1 MDVNESS
8 VSNPTSR
15 RVGEQDA
22 LVEGFLIETFSKSID
37 VAMSQFDQNAAAA
50 TILPRIGRSNVV
62 EDAEAREKSFRQLI
76 SETDEDARAQRRAER
91 KRQIE
96 ERREKTFLAL
106 GIRKPS
112 TTTTTSSS
120 IIERDAIARPRAAA
134 AAQQSQRH
142 QALAFDAVAADARDP
157 LKENHVAKSSSISC
171 PACACALNHPVGA
184 VALKFCYECGA
195 KL

>member
-1 MDVNESS
+1 
-8 VSNPTSR
+8 
-15 RVGEQDA
+15 
-22 LVEGFLIETFSKSID
+22 
-37 VAMSQFDQNAAAA
+37 MSQFDQNAAAA

-134 AAQQSQRH
+134 ACLSEIQSSQKTWAER
-142 QALAFDAVAADARDP
+142 
-157 LKENHVAKSSSISC
+157 S
-171 PACACALNHPVGA
+171 
-184 VALKFCYECGA
+184 
-195 KL
+195 